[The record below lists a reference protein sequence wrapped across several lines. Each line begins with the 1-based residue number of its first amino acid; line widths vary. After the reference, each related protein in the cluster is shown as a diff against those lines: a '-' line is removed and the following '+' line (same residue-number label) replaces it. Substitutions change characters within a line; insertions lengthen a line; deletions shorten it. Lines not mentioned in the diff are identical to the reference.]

1 MYIYIYILVWT
12 RAYPCTEQGRAER
25 CATEWSVREHRLFE
39 QLPRTWLRM
48 PFWARLRAF
57 MPSLLRSFASLRPR
71 GRTNPNSIS
80 TSSQYRSKY
89 TWEIHSKIIEKS
101 IQNRWKS
108 VLGAILAQDDT
119 SLEPSW
125 PKMTP
130 RIEFL
135 SIFNRFGG
143 AQNALKIHSKMKQFS
158 DTHWNLVFCAWSSQT
173 LQNEGPKQLP
183 NEAFSA
189 QGQNPKIVL
198 SPRRGLSLRGLKQ
211 SKITS
216 FFRTICVSPGHAALV
231 PLFSRFIEIFGRNGS
246 PESEEKRKKNRV
258 QNWCLRGE
266 RSSSSREHECPKP
279 PKPPKPRMEI

>member
-1 MYIYIYILVWT
+1 M
-12 RAYPCTEQGRAER
+12 
-25 CATEWSVREHRLFE
+25 
-39 QLPRTWLRM
+39 
-48 PFWARLRAF
+48 
-57 MPSLLRSFASLRPR
+57 
-71 GRTNPNSIS
+71 
-80 TSSQYRSKY
+80 
-89 TWEIHSKIIEKS
+89 
-101 IQNRWKS
+101 
-108 VLGAILAQDDT
+108 AQDDT

-135 SIFNRFGG
+135 LIFNRFGG
-143 AQNALKIHSKMKQFS
+143 TQIALKSDSKIKQFS
-158 DTHWNLVFCAWSSQT
+158 ETHRNLVFSAWSSQT

-183 NEAFSA
+183 NGAFSA

-231 PLFSRFIEIFGRNGS
+231 PLFSRFIEILGRNGS

-266 RSSSSREHECPKP
+266 RSSSSREHEAPKP
-279 PKPPKPRMEI
+279 PRPRMEI